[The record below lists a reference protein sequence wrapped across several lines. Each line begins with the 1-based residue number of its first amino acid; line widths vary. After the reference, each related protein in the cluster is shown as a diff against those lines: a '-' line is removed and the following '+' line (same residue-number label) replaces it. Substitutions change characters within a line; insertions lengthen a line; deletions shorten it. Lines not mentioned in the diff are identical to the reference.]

1 MKAYT
6 SGALDVPEA
15 DFPEG
20 KILREAG
27 LLPTEH
33 HACSSLLLSPDGK
46 TLYVTFEDRNG
57 VGVVDVPSMQ
67 WLREIEL
74 H

>member
-1 MKAYT
+1 
-6 SGALDVPEA
+6 
-15 DFPEG
+15 
-20 KILREAG
+20 

-33 HACSSLLLSPDGK
+33 HASSSLALSPDER